1 MCRVHSG
8 AEEESGHAGRLAV
21 LSKPFYGVRG
31 EYDGMASGFWQ
42 KGRKRDEPG
51 HFKAAAGYGIGA
63 FLPGLEPSE
72 GGGFGMFRKYWKM
85 IEKK

>member
-1 MCRVHSG
+1 MT
-8 AEEESGHAGRLAV
+8 
-21 LSKPFYGVRG
+21 
-31 EYDGMASGFWQ
+31 SGFWQ

>member
-1 MCRVHSG
+1 MEWHLASG
-8 AEEESGHAGRLAV
+8 KKDGKETNPAI
-21 LSKPFYGVRG
+21 SKPLPDMEF
-31 EYDGMASGFWQ
+31 
-42 KGRKRDEPG
+42 
-51 HFKAAAGYGIGA
+51 GA